1 MTTSIDGKDPSNASA
16 AATMS
21 DIVADRIRTARKRR
35 GWSAQELA
43 DRLATAGSPELS
55 MFVISNIES
64 GRRKADG
71 KRRRDVSVDEL
82 FVIACVLGVPPI
94 HLLVPAA
101 ESEIPV
107 EVAPGVQVS
116 KPELM
121 LRWIRGDETLPGID
135 PRGYFAATLEHVQAP
150 DGQQTLAEYTRNVL
164 HDQAREIV
172 EQFNTE
178 AEQLADRA
186 RQRMSTLTESLEQ
199 AINSGATGEELR
211 DLLRTMGQ
219 KDQKGAG

>member
-1 MTTSIDGKDPSNASA
+1 MTTSIGGKDPSNVSA

-43 DRLATAGSPELS
+43 DRLAAAGAPELS

-82 FVIACVLGVPPI
+82 FVIAYVLGVPPI

-150 DGQQTLAEYTRNVL
+150 DGQQPLAEYTRNVL

-199 AINSGATGEELR
+199 AINSGATGKELR
-211 DLLRTMGQ
+211 NLLRTMGQ

>member
-1 MTTSIDGKDPSNASA
+1 MTRATGGKGSPNSSSVV

-21 DIVADRIRTARKRR
+21 DVAATRIRTARKRR

-43 DRLATAGSPELS
+43 DRLAAAGAPELS

-71 KRRRDVSVDEL
+71 KRRREVTVDEL
-82 FVIACVLGVPPI
+82 FLIAYVLGVPPI
-94 HLLVPAA
+94 HLLVPAE
-101 ESEIPV
+101 ESETPV
-107 EVAPGVQVS
+107 EVAPNVHVD
-116 KPELM
+116 KPDLM
-121 LRWIRGDETLPGID
+121 LRWIRGDQTLPGVD

-172 EQFNTE
+172 EQFNSE
-178 AEQLADRA
+178 AEQLAARA
-186 RQRMSTLTESLEQ
+186 RDRVSALTESLEQ
-199 AINSGATGEELR
+199 AISSGATGEELQA
-211 DLLRTMGQ
+211 LLREIS
-219 KDQKGAG
+219 KKE

>member
-1 MTTSIDGKDPSNASA
+1 MV

-21 DIVADRIRTARKRR
+21 DVAATRIRTARKRR

-43 DRLATAGSPELS
+43 DRLAAAGAPELS

-71 KRRRDVSVDEL
+71 KRRREVTVDEL
-82 FVIACVLGVPPI
+82 FLIAYVLGVPPI
-94 HLLVPAA
+94 HLLVPAE
-101 ESEIPV
+101 ESETPV
-107 EVAPGVQVS
+107 EVAPNVHVD
-116 KPELM
+116 KPDLM
-121 LRWIRGDETLPGID
+121 LRWIRGDQTLPGVD

-172 EQFNTE
+172 EQFNSE
-178 AEQLADRA
+178 AEQLAARA
-186 RQRMSTLTESLEQ
+186 RDRVSALTESLEQ
-199 AINSGATGEELR
+199 AISSGATGEELQA
-211 DLLRTMGQ
+211 LLREIS
-219 KDQKGAG
+219 KKE